1 MAEINIPKEFNQR
14 SFVKVVSSDTLA
26 DFNKD
31 LEKELQ
37 LLYSKDYVVLNIEV
51 KQPVEV
57 NTGYAQYNHE
67 LYIGVIIYAQK

>member
-14 SFVKVVSSDTLA
+14 SFVKVVSSDSLS

-31 LEKELQ
+31 LENELRS
-37 LLYSKDYVVLNIEV
+37 LYSRDYVVLNIEV

-57 NTGYAQYNHE
+57 NSGYAQYNYE
-67 LYIGVIIYAQK
+67 LYMGVIIYAQK